1 MHFTLSVFEKKT
13 SSNNAED
20 KIQGDKDEATKKF
33 QDITWSYAILSDET
47 RRRIFDQTGSTERAA
62 AFDNE
67 FNWTD
72 FCNAQYRSFVDM
84 KMLDK
89 LKTEYQGTEEES
101 NDLLKAFNKFEG
113 NMDRIFENI
122 VFSNVLDDEDRFR
135 AIIDKAIKDGKVE
148 GYEAYTQEPE
158 KQRQARYKL
167 AQKEAK
173 EAEKH
178 HKKLKREKKD
188 KGDNDLAA
196 LIQGR
201 QKSRMDA
208 FISGL
213 EAQANALEQPKKKK
227 TKTAKD

>member
-227 TKTAKD
+227 RKTAKD